1 MELTSKEKAQE
12 LVNEM
17 YEQLTSRLGS
27 YEESKRRYEESKR
40 CALVEV
46 NNMIKV
52 RDELYDLAKV
62 FLPNAW
68 AKSTYLEEVK
78 EEIINLNK

>member
-1 MELTSKEKAQE
+1 MTPKEKAQE

-17 YEQLTSRLGS
+17 YEELPPRLG
-27 YEESKRRYEESKR
+27 RYEESKR

-68 AKSTYLEEVK
+68 AKSAYLEEVK
-78 EEIINLNK
+78 QEINNLLN